1 MPGEARNG
9 PEPRTSEE
17 FLEVIESG
25 YPTFHPPFT
34 AGSWGES
41 AMFQNPRELAG
52 FCEYLRDKPVKKY
65 LEVGVGRGMLMRFMR
80 EVMGY
85 EVLGVESTAWEPLA
99 LEAGCIILGNSRAP
113 ETLARVEAGA
123 PYDLVFIDADHSY
136 DSARLDYRAYRGFSR
151 MFIALHDIAYGPEP
165 GVGRLWAELPENKM
179 AFIDPDPVMRLAI
192 GLLPVKST
200 SL

>member
-1 MPGEARNG
+1 MPGQARKG
-9 PEPRTSEE
+9 REPRSREE
-17 FLEVIESG
+17 YLEVIESG

-34 AGSWGES
+34 SGGWGES

-52 FCEYLRDKPVKKY
+52 FCEYLQDKPVKKY

-85 EVLGVESTAWEPLA
+85 EVLGVESTAWKPLA
-99 LEAGCIILGNSRAP
+99 LEAGCIILGDSRAP

-136 DSARLDYRAYRGFSR
+136 ESARLDYQAYRGFSR
-151 MFIALHDIAYGPEP
+151 LFVALHDVAYDPEP
-165 GVGRLWAELPENKM
+165 GVVRLWGELRGEKI
-179 AFIDPDPVMRLAI
+179 AFVDPDPAMRLGI
-192 GLLPVKST
+192 GLLPADGAA
-200 SL
+200 L